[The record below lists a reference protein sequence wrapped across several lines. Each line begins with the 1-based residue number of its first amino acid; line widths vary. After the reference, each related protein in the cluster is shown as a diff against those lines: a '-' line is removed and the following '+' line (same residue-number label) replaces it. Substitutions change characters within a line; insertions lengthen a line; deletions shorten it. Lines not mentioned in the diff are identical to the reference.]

1 MDKTYSFK
9 FGELGITASDIG
21 ILLGFGAG
29 EAPEPFA
36 QYIEEV
42 LELASDLQNICGYY
56 RVFNDVTF
64 NLLEN
69 TVAIQGKVFNTGKI
83 VTGQLK
89 KADSAALFVCTAGTE
104 LEIFSKTQMKAG
116 NMPEGFIAD
125 LAGSVT
131 VEKAM
136 DLIQA
141 DLASEMQAIGKG
153 ISNRYSPGYCNW
165 NVEEQKKLFPL
176 LPDGICN
183 ISLNG
188 SSLMHPV
195 KSISGIIGIGKGLR
209 RKPYTCHLCTSVN
222 CIFKSRKQVH

>member
-1 MDKTYSFK
+1 MDKTYRFK
-9 FGELGITASDIG
+9 FDELGINAGDIAE
-21 ILLGFGAG
+21 LLGFGTG
-29 EAPEPFA
+29 QTPEPFA
-36 QYIEEV
+36 EYIEEV
-42 LELASDLQNICGYY
+42 LEFASGLKNICGYY
-56 RVFNDVTF
+56 SLFHEVTT
-64 NLLEN
+64 NSAGN
-69 TVAIQGKVFNTGKI
+69 AVSIQGNVFNTGKI

-89 KADSAALFVCTAGTE
+89 KSSSVAIFVCTAGTE
-104 LEIFSKTQMKAG
+104 LEIFSKSQMKAG

-125 LAGSVT
+125 LAGSVI

-209 RKPYTCHLCTSVN
+209 RKPYTCHLCPGVN
-222 CIFKSRKQVH
+222 CIFKSPRSVH